1 MAAQQARPGP
11 PSAGPSNDPRGSS
24 EPLASS
30 ARTRQRPGLWT
41 AFPKCR
47 FPKASL
53 WRSSRQ
59 SLDLASLPIGEIRAL
74 TGLRGA
80 AALMVLAVHA
90 TPVLA
95 PDAPAR
101 LAAAVAHGQVAV
113 DLFFVL
119 SGFVLARAQA
129 GLGRAGVP
137 AFLWRRAW
145 RIYPLHAA
153 VLGALAAY
161 VLAAG
166 DGFIAPDFPWSR
178 LLPTLLLVQPFLFHG
193 TTDWNPPDWSIA
205 VEVLCSLGLWPALAA
220 LRAIGRPGVV
230 AGVLALAAAANLA
243 AHGGETAGWPAVLR
257 GACGFGFGMAL
268 ARLAAAGGG
277 HGRWACGTAAELAAG
292 GGFLV
297 AVAADVPA
305 ASVALAGWLVLALSG
320 EGGAVSRVLRGRA
333 MAWLGRRSF
342 ALYLV
347 HVPLL
352 IPFEGGW
359 AWSCGPAGRLA
370 ACGAYL
376 ALVAGVAALAEHW
389 VERPGRALAGPARRM
404 LRRLSRDG
412 TGQRPNALPAAS
424 LRA

>member
-11 PSAGPSNDPRGSS
+11 
-24 EPLASS
+24 
-30 ARTRQRPGLWT
+30 ARTRQRPGLWI
-41 AFPKCR
+41 AFPKYW

-59 SLDLASLPIGEIRAL
+59 SLDLASFPAGEVRAL

-95 PDAPAR
+95 PDAPGW

-129 GLGRAGVP
+129 GLGRAGVG

-153 VLGALAAY
+153 VLGVLAAY

-193 TTDWNPPDWSIA
+193 ATDWNPPDWSIA

-230 AGVLALAAAANLA
+230 AGVLGLAAAANLA
-243 AHGGETAGWPAVLR
+243 AHFGETAGWPAVLR

-268 ARLAAAGGG
+268 ARLQALLQAGGG
-277 HGRWACGTAAELAAG
+277 ARGRWACGTGAELAAG
-292 GGFLV
+292 GGFLL
-297 AVAADVPA
+297 AVAGDVPA
-305 ASVALAGWLVLALSG
+305 ASVVLAGWLVLALWG
-320 EGGAVSRVLRGRA
+320 ERGAVSRVLRGRA
-333 MAWLGRRSF
+333 MAWLGRVSF

-359 AWSCGPAGRLA
+359 AWSGGWAGRLA

-376 ALVAGVAALAEHW
+376 ALVAGVAALAERW
-389 VERPGRALAGPARRM
+389 VERPGRGLAGPAGRV
-404 LRRLSRDG
+404 LRRLFRDG
-412 TGQRPNALPAAS
+412 TGRRRDALSAAS

>member
-1 MAAQQARPGP
+1 MAREASKAGLCPDPQRARGP
-11 PSAGPSNDPRGSS
+11 LIPF
-24 EPLASS
+24 LKY
-30 ARTRQRPGLWT
+30 W
-41 AFPKCR
+41 

-59 SLDLASLPIGEIRAL
+59 SLDLASSPREIRSL

-80 AALMVLAVHA
+80 AALMVLSVHA

-95 PDAPAR
+95 PDAPGW
-101 LAAAVAHGQVAV
+101 LAAVLAHGQVAV

-119 SGFVLARAQA
+119 SGFVLARAHA
-129 GLGRAGVP
+129 GLGRAGVA

-153 VLGALAAY
+153 VLGALALY

-178 LLPTLLLVQPFLFHG
+178 LLPTLLLLQPFLFHG
-193 TTDWNPPDWSIA
+193 ATDWNPPDWSIA
-205 VEVLCSLGLWPALAA
+205 VEMLCSLGLWPALAA
-220 LRAIGRPGVV
+220 LRVLGRPRVV
-230 AGVLALAAAANLA
+230 AGALALAAAANLA
-243 AHGGETAGWPAVLR
+243 VHGGETAGWPAVLR

-268 ARLAAAGGG
+268 ARLVAPGAGGG
-277 HGRWACGTAAELAAG
+277 KQPGGASCGGWTSGTAAELAAG
-292 GGFLV
+292 GGFLA

-305 ASVALAGWLVLALSG
+305 ASVVLAGWLVAVLSR
-320 EGGAVSRVLRGRA
+320 EAGAVSRTLRRPGCGL
-333 MAWLGRRSF
+333 LGRVSF
-342 ALYLV
+342 SIYLV

-359 AWSCGPAGRLA
+359 AWAGGWAGRLG

-376 ALVAGVAALAEHW
+376 ALVAGTAALAERW
-389 VERPGRALAGPARRM
+389 VERPGRALARPAMQMLHGVSRSRAVPGSKALPAGPAR
-404 LRRLSRDG
+404 
-412 TGQRPNALPAAS
+412 A
-424 LRA
+424 